1 MLGQIL
7 PIDQRVALDEYG
19 ATDYEVAAVTLIAEG
34 KTFEL
39 HAALDSDRRHGMMPF
54 SESLAAL
61 VRAYRKAPDREHF
74 LAVLRRDGMD
84 ASISE
89 RLA

>member
-1 MLGQIL
+1 
-7 PIDQRVALDEYG
+7 
-19 ATDYEVAAVTLIAEG
+19 VTLIAEG

-39 HAALDSDRRHGMMPF
+39 HAALDSGRRHGMMPF

-61 VRAYRKAPDREHF
+61 VREGAVHPSHAYRKAPDRGHF